1 MVGLTAMAFAERSI
15 GIRRNITGL
24 AIAPAY
30 AYEAPRRLKHNRE
43 VRQDGDTAS
52 HRMIIMRLE
61 ATRQRGT
68 AWQQGLGSS
77 DGCVTQLNHL

>member
-1 MVGLTAMAFAERSI
+1 MVGSTVMAFAEKII

-43 VRQDGDTAS
+43 VRQDEDTAS
-52 HRMIIMRLE
+52 HRMIIMRVE

-68 AWQQGLGSS
+68 AWAARIRILRRL
-77 DGCVTQLNHL
+77 CNPT

>member
-1 MVGLTAMAFAERSI
+1 MMVGSTTMALAERSI

-52 HRMIIMRLE
+52 HRMIVMRLD
-61 ATRQRGT
+61 ATRQRG
-68 AWQQGLGSS
+68 ASLGSK
-77 DGCVTQLNHL
+77 D

>member
-1 MVGLTAMAFAERSI
+1 MVGSTVMAFAEKII

-43 VRQDGDTAS
+43 VRQDEDTAS
-52 HRMIIMRLE
+52 HRMIIMRVE

-68 AWQQGLGSS
+68 AWAARIRILRSLC
-77 DGCVTQLNHL
+77 DPT

>member
-1 MVGLTAMAFAERSI
+1 MVGSTVMAFAEKII

-52 HRMIIMRLE
+52 HRMIIMRLA

-77 DGCVTQLNHL
+77 EGYVTRLNHL